1 MGDLLNTSS
10 TLMCP
15 HGGSVSITSS
25 NSVAKADGAYIARS
39 SDTFTISGCAFT
51 LPSGT
56 PHPCVRVQWLVTAM
70 MHKAAGNLCLT
81 KDSTGLCL
89 AADSVPQG
97 PVQINNT
104 QTKVKGL

>member
-1 MGDLLNTSS
+1 MGALLNTSS

-25 NSVAKADGAYIARS
+25 NSVAKADGAYIARG

-51 LPSGT
+51 LPNGS
-56 PHPCVRVQWLVTAM
+56 PHPCVRVQWQVTAM
-70 MHKAAGNLCLT
+70 KHKAAGQLCLT
-81 KDSTGLCL
+81 SDSTGLCL

-97 PVQINNT
+97 PVQISNT
-104 QTKVKGL
+104 QRKVEGL

>member
-1 MGDLLNTSS
+1 MGNLLNTSS

-25 NSVAKADGAYIARS
+25 NSVAKADGAFIARG

-51 LPSGT
+51 LGTT
-56 PHPCVRVQWLVTAM
+56 PHPCVRVQWTLTAM
-70 MHKAAGNLCLT
+70 MHKAAGDLCLT
-81 KDSTGLCL
+81 MDSIGLCL
-89 AADSVPQG
+89 AADSAPQG

-104 QTKVKGL
+104 QAKVKGL